1 MKARLNKK
9 QRQKGK
15 SDFQSYI
22 LMYKM
27 FHSQQQQQ
35 KNDNEVEKYSS
46 FPGKNDFKKLPIMR
60 KPGQWDY

>member
-1 MKARLNKK
+1 
-9 QRQKGK
+9 
-15 SDFQSYI
+15 
-22 LMYKM
+22 M